1 MALMKRANREIKVP
15 ENLVEE
21 YLHKGYSLIDEKGTI
36 IKESKPNTVGDYR
49 ELVASMRSK
58 MEAFEEEKKTLIEER
73 DSLKARFAEL
83 EAELAKK
90 TKTAKDA

>member
-21 YLHKGYSLIDEKGTI
+21 YLEKGYSLIDEKGTI
-36 IKESKPNTVGDYR
+36 IKDSIPHTIGDYR
-49 ELVASMRSK
+49 ELVASLRGK
-58 MEAFEEEKKTLIEER
+58 VEALEAEKKSLIEER
-73 DSLKARFAEL
+73 DCLMANVEELK
-83 EAELAKK
+83 AELAKK